1 MANARRLRIV
11 YDVSMVLFEGFEL
24 LDVFGPVELL
34 ARLPEEY
41 RIIYVAPDTGPV
53 RSSQGAEIV
62 VPVSLKDAAHSDIV
76 FMPGGPGTRC
86 LVRDQQFLQMLSHVA
101 APASIVVSV
110 CTGSAVL
117 AAAGLLNGYRATSN
131 KRAFDWASGHGDQ
144 GAVDTRPEPLDL
156 LRSGSRH
163 GHDSRVDR
171 SPHGPGSRSDGRP

>member
-1 MANARRLRIV
+1 MANARRLRVV

-53 RSSQGAEIV
+53 RSSQGAEVV
-62 VPVSLKDAAHSDIV
+62 VPASLKDAAHSDIV

-101 APASIVVSV
+101 GVH
-110 CTGSAVL
+110 
-117 AAAGLLNGYRATSN
+117 R
-131 KRAFDWASGHGDQ
+131 F
-144 GAVDTRPEPLDL
+144 
-156 LRSGSRH
+156 SGSGGRWFVEWVP
-163 GHDSRVDR
+163 GHIQQTSLRLGVR
-171 SPHGPGSRSDGRP
+171 TRR

>member
-1 MANARRLRIV
+1 MANARRLRVV

-76 FMPGGPGTRC
+76 FMPGPRPTIPSDAQPRGSPRFDRRLGVHRFSGSGGRWFVERIPGHLQQTSLRLGVRTRG
-86 LVRDQQFLQMLSHVA
+86 R
-101 APASIVVSV
+101 
-110 CTGSAVL
+110 
-117 AAAGLLNGYRATSN
+117 
-131 KRAFDWASGHGDQ
+131 GHMGTQ

-156 LRSGSRH
+156 LRGGSRH
-163 GHDSRVDR
+163 GHDGRVDR

>member
-1 MANARRLRIV
+1 M

-53 RSSQGAEIV
+53 RSSQGAEVV

-86 LVRDQQFLQMLSHVA
+86 RVRAQQIIHNLSPVG
-101 APASIVVSV
+101 APPALGVS
-110 CTGSAVL
+110 G
-117 AAAGLLNGYRATSN
+117 
-131 KRAFDWASGHGDQ
+131 W
-144 GAVDTRPEPLDL
+144 TR
-156 LRSGSRH
+156 
-163 GHDSRVDR
+163 
-171 SPHGPGSRSDGRP
+171 